1 MTDETSSPSDRAGS
15 GRAPTGWSL
24 GTGFDDKV
32 ALVTG
37 AASGIGRATALQLA
51 QAGAK
56 VAILDRDSQGI
67 DRVVS
72 ELAGDHHLAVV
83 QDLRETDELA
93 AVVHRVRDHFG
104 RLDILINV
112 AAALR
117 RQPLAEVTEEDWDF
131 QHDINLKATFFL
143 CRTAGEIM
151 AEQGEAGRIV
161 NFTSG
166 AWQTGPQYGS
176 DAYVASK
183 GGVLALT
190 RGFARQLGKHG
201 ITVNV
206 VSPGQIDTP
215 MQRVD
220 NTEEMMEAAMQA
232 CPLGRMGQPEEV
244 AAAAVF
250 LASPQASFVSG
261 ATLTVAGAAIMW

>member
-1 MTDETSSPSDRAGS
+1 MTGASTLSVVTSS
-15 GRAPTGWSL
+15 GRSPTGSVL
-24 GTGFDDKV
+24 ASGFDGKV
-32 ALVTG
+32 AIVTG

-51 QAGAK
+51 EAGAK
-56 VAILDRDSQGI
+56 VAILDRDKEGI
-67 DRVVS
+67 DRVGK
-72 ELAGDHHLAVV
+72 ELAGSHHLAVV
-83 QDLRETDELA
+83 QDLREIDELA
-93 AVVHRVRDHFG
+93 TVLHRVRDHFG

-131 QHDINLKATFFL
+131 QHDVNLKATFFL
-143 CRTAGEIM
+143 CRAAGQIM
-151 AEQGEAGRIV
+151 ADQGEGGRIV
-161 NFTSG
+161 NFTSS
-166 AWQTGPQYGS
+166 AWQTGPQYGA
-176 DAYVASK
+176 DAYIASK
-183 GGVLALT
+183 AGVISLT
-190 RGFARQLGKHG
+190 RGFARQLGVHG

-220 NTEEMMEAAMQA
+220 NIEEIMQAAILA

-250 LASPQASFVSG
+250 LASPRASFVSG